1 MRGRALSLALDS
13 LVRPNSVRC
22 RDIDIQIYRRG
33 SPHATAALALG
44 SLPIPVYRCPNVLA
58 CQRSNYVSLPE
69 RLTPLK
75 KKKPARRGLAGHGGD
90 SEATLSEGIRL
101 RVMGCARP
109 EGVGRSALRASAD
122 VLSIVNA
129 PSLSSHE
136 RKPQTVGET
145 ASIEIASSQGQ
156 GAASLSTTWIV
167 RRVRQPRAT
176 LWWLSSTRYTVFF
189 TYPKGVS
196 RVFPL
201 VRLLCFFFLG
211 RKLIVNRVCY
221 HSP

>member
-90 SEATLSEGIRL
+90 SEATLSEGESPARYGDALDRRGLVERRCELPRMCYRL
-101 RVMGCARP
+101 PTLHLFRRMSASRKQLAKRP
-109 EGVGRSALRASAD
+109 
-122 VLSIVNA
+122 
-129 PSLSSHE
+129 
-136 RKPQTVGET
+136 
-145 ASIEIASSQGQ
+145 
-156 GAASLSTTWIV
+156 
-167 RRVRQPRAT
+167 
-176 LWWLSSTRYTVFF
+176 
-189 TYPKGVS
+189 
-196 RVFPL
+196 
-201 VRLLCFFFLG
+201 RL
-211 RKLIVNRVCY
+211 K
-221 HSP
+221 